1 MTRTPPPSTLAPSM
15 LERIEIDERTW
26 TGGTEARRLEWDAAI
41 REMLMPGEVVI
52 REDVR
57 SLGVTMREQGVV
69 LEGRDEAGQ
78 PVVTVEIPHDALGEL
93 ITEYVDIV
101 RQIAKA
107 DAHGGVARLEALDMA
122 KKATH
127 DRAGRLLKRLCRPL
141 AIDHPTA
148 RRLFT
153 LLLGLKV
160 DTTRLVGV
168 HGHRRVR

>member
-1 MTRTPPPSTLAPSM
+1 M
-15 LERIEIDERTW
+15 LERIEIDPRTW
-26 TGGTEARRLEWDAAI
+26 AGGTEARRLEWDAAI
-41 REMLMPGEVVI
+41 REMLLPGETVI
-52 REDVR
+52 RDDARVLE
-57 SLGVTMREQGVV
+57 VTVGEQGTR
-69 LEGRDEAGQ
+69 LEARDGAGA
-78 PVVTVEIPHDALGEL
+78 PVAAVEIPHDALAEL
-93 ITEYVDIV
+93 VTEYVDIV

-107 DAHGGVARLEALDMA
+107 DAHGGIARLEALDMA

-127 DRAGRLLKRLCRPL
+127 DRAGRVLVRLCRPL
-141 AIDHPTA
+141 KIDHATA